1 MEMSRATH
9 SLSVVV
15 LPMRASRMYRR
26 TLTLRIPV
34 LLMAL
39 IVALAL
45 MPGEVGESV
54 RAFGRVAMDGLHELG
69 RGYGKLFD

>member
-1 MEMSRATH
+1 MSRTAH

-15 LPMRASRMYRR
+15 LPTREQMYRR
-26 TLTLRIPV
+26 VFTIRIPV

-39 IVALAL
+39 IVALAM
-45 MPGEVGESV
+45 MPGEVGEAV
-54 RAFGRVAMDGLHELG
+54 RNFGRVALAGLHEIE